1 MTAWRQV
8 GALIGLRWRLVR
20 SRPVKLGLLVGLA
33 TVPLLAWLIVAG
45 SGAVEPEAYTA
56 AITAAGAAYLGFGML
71 ALIAPLTAG
80 GGTELLPPDQLVAY
94 PVRPATQFLASLVL
108 APLNLVWVVQLL
120 VLVTETALLTRDAAH
135 PWLGGVTTAGYV
147 VACTATGQ
155 AIAWT
160 AVGLR
165 RTVAGRRFARGAVV
179 TVSLAFLVIIRT
191 GHGRD
196 VVRRS
201 WGPDVVA
208 AVAAAGARDNRYWL
222 AVTAAVFGVTAFAI
236 LAGSRACGWALR
248 RPGDVGSDVAS
259 RIVRRR
265 PEAPSALR
273 ALLAI
278 DRASVWRAPALRRG
292 ALVLAVLPGLAAAGA
307 GLPWRSLVV
316 LPGLVA
322 AGGGLLFGINAFCL
336 DASGAIWLASLPHPP
351 ALVARSK
358 ALVTGETV
366 LAGVA
371 LAVISGSVR
380 AVGTPTLP
388 DVTAILASA
397 VTCCLLVVAV
407 CLSCSVRRPHRAD
420 LVGPRDA
427 VAPPV
432 ALVLASARLALP
444 AALLGLVLEGAA
456 QSGLAWL
463 PAVLALP
470 VAVLSARWIWL
481 SLRRYDDPAVRSRII
496 QVVAAG

>member
-1 MTAWRQV
+1 MTAWQQV
-8 GALIGLRWRLVR
+8 VALIGLRWRLVR
-20 SRPVKLGLLVGLA
+20 SLPVRLGLLAGLA
-33 TVPLLAWLIVAG
+33 AVPLLAWLIVAG
-45 SGAVEPEAYTA
+45 SDTVGPEAYAAATTA
-56 AITAAGAAYLGFGML
+56 ASAAYLGFGLL

-94 PVRPATQFLASLVL
+94 PVRPSTQFLASLVL

-120 VLVTETALLTRDAAH
+120 VLVTETALLTRGAAH
-135 PWLGGVTTAGYV
+135 PWLGGATTAGYV
-147 VACTATGQ
+147 IACTATGQ
-155 AIAWT
+155 AIAWA

-165 RTVAGRRFARGAVV
+165 RTVAGRRLARGVLV
-179 TVSLAFLVIIRT
+179 TVSVAFLVIIRT
-191 GHGRD
+191 GYGKD

-201 WGPDVVA
+201 FSPDVVA
-208 AVAAAGARDNRYWL
+208 AVAAAGARDARHWL
-222 AVTAAVFGVTAFAI
+222 AVTAAVFGVAAVAV

-248 RPGDVGSDVAS
+248 RPGDVGSEVAS

-265 PEAPSALR
+265 TEAPSALR

-292 ALVLAVLPGLAAAGA
+292 ALVLAILPGLAAAGA

-336 DASGAIWLASLPHPP
+336 DASGALWLASLPHPP

-366 LAGVA
+366 LAGVV

-388 DVTAILASA
+388 EVSAILASA
-397 VTCCLLVVAV
+397 VTCCVLVVAI
-407 CLSCSVRRPHRAD
+407 CLSSSVRRPHRAD

-427 VAPPV
+427 VAPPG
-432 ALVLASARLALP
+432 ALVLASTRLALP

-456 QSGLAWL
+456 QSGIAWF
-463 PAVLALP
+463 PALLALP
-470 VAVLSARWIWL
+470 VAALSALWIWV
-481 SLRRYDDPAVRSRII
+481 SLGRYDDPVVRSRII
-496 QVVAAG
+496 HVVASG

>member
-8 GALIGLRWRLVR
+8 VALICLRWRLVR
-20 SRPVKLGLLVGLA
+20 SLPVRLGLLAGLA
-33 TVPLLAWLIVAG
+33 VVPLLAWLIVAG
-45 SGAVEPEAYTA
+45 SGGVESEAYTA
-56 AITAAGAAYLGFGML
+56 AVTAAGAAYLGFGLL

-94 PVRPATQFLASLVL
+94 PVRPSTQFLASLVL

-120 VLVTETALLTRDAAH
+120 VLVTETALLTRGAAH

-147 VACTATGQ
+147 IGCTATGQ
-155 AIAWT
+155 AIAWA

-165 RTVAGRRFARGAVV
+165 RTVVGRRLARGALVM
-179 TVSLAFLVIIRT
+179 VSVAFLVIIRT

-201 WGPDVVA
+201 FAPDLVA
-208 AVAAAGARDNRYWL
+208 AVAAAGARDGRHWL
-222 AVTAAVFGVTAFAI
+222 AVTAAVFGVAGFAV

-248 RPGDVGSDVAS
+248 RPGDLGSEIAS

-265 PEAPSALR
+265 AEPPSVLR
-273 ALLAI
+273 ALLAV

-292 ALVLAVLPGLAAAGA
+292 ALVLAILPGLAAAGA

-336 DASGAIWLASLPHPP
+336 DASGALWLASLPHPP

-388 DVTAILASA
+388 EVTAILVSA
-397 VTCCLLVVAV
+397 MTCCLLVVAV
-407 CLSCSVRRPHRAD
+407 CLSSSVRRPHRAD
-420 LVGPRDA
+420 LIGPRDA
-427 VAPPV
+427 VAPPG

-444 AALLGLVLEGAA
+444 AALLGLMLEGAA

-463 PAVLALP
+463 PALLALP
-470 VAVLSARWIWL
+470 VAALSALWIRT
-481 SLRRYDDPAVRSRII
+481 SLGRYDDPLVRSRII